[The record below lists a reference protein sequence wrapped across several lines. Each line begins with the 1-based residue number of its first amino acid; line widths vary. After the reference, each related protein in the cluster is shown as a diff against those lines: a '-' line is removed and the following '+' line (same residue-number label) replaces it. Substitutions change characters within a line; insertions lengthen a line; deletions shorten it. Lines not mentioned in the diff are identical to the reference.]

1 MTRKAGIGLL
11 ALVAIL
17 ALAAPSFAAT
27 DDDVVTVT
35 VNAIDL
41 LSVPASAALTLTT
54 TTPGATDYDQGTL
67 TQTDGLLFSHNKA
80 TDMQITATAVAD
92 GGNAANDITLTV
104 AIEGQSA
111 GTVVT
116 AGSDESNVLLW
127 DNIAADGYTQD
138 LDWTADG
145 TLANTNVGS
154 YQWTVT
160 FTTADA

>member
-11 ALVAIL
+11 ALAIM
-17 ALAAPSFAAT
+17 ALGAPAFAAT

-41 LSVPASAALTLTT
+41 LSVPATAALTLTT
-54 TTPGATDYDQGTL
+54 STPGATDYDQGTL
-67 TQTDGLLFSHNKA
+67 TQANGLLFSHNKA
-80 TDMQITATAVAD
+80 TDMKITATAVAA
-92 GGNAANDITLTV
+92 GANAANDITLTV

-111 GTVVT
+111 GTVVD
-116 AGSDESNVLLW
+116 AGSDQANVLLW

-145 TLANTNVGS
+145 TLATTNVGS

>member
-1 MTRKAGIGLL
+1 MTRTSKIGLL
-11 ALVAIL
+11 ALVAL
-17 ALAAPSFAAT
+17 MALAAPSFAAT

-41 LSVPASAALTLTT
+41 LSVPATAALTLTT
-54 TTPGATDYDQGTL
+54 ATPGATDYDQGTL
-67 TQTDGLLFSHNKA
+67 TQADGLEFSHNKA
-80 TDMQITATAVAD
+80 TDMKITATAVAD

-104 AIEGQSA
+104 AIEGQAA

-116 AGSDESNVLLW
+116 AGSDEANVLLW
-127 DNIAADGYTQD
+127 DNIAADGYTED

-145 TLANTNVGS
+145 SLATTNVGS

-160 FTTADA
+160 FTTSDA